1 MLSSAWP
8 GLLCV
13 LLVALT
19 PAHAQSSLE
28 YTDVQS
34 CSCGFYDE
42 AADLLFTESTI
53 VYFNETGTTIPSDYV
68 VEEFAH
74 HYDTGWNNMYRK
86 GASVENV
93 KIVNDTTARNLTS
106 LQMACEPS
114 DHEHLVVGSSI
125 RTARQDIFFGSFRST
140 LRPARSWTRGS
151 VISMFLAHNTTES
164 WQVDVMNTDNSS
176 QAWVDMLMQGEFANT
191 WFGANFTN
199 LTEEGMEP
207 WYYTEYR
214 VDWTREGL
222 NYSIGG
228 DLKMSF
234 NKSVNSSI
242 PSTPAPLHFQHWS
255 LGNKYTSQGPPDI
268 VNLANIGYT
277 RLFFNSSTWNDTHR
291 QAFDDRC
298 SIQDAC
304 RMDDNT
310 LRGNSSFPPQSLE
323 PWKQYQPPYR
333 IKWVPL
339 IMDIVCGAIFIA
351 LTTKTLWRRFTW
363 HKFLVFLGLRK
374 EQQPEPRSSSH
385 PESTVSTDGISDNA
399 RGYSGDTTP
408 PHISGGAN
416 IPRNESYN
424 TLPPY
429 RGSQTPLPQYQS
441 PSASRRPSL
450 SNIAGHNS
458 NFPASL
464 NGTVQGESSRAAS
477 RAASLY
483 AVPQLEQS
491 SHASAQ
497 MDSSNISTEVTTVSE
512 SAVNGT
518 RVEYTTETR
527 TEGQTEVRT
536 ETVDAATE
544 KQEAAKAGKD
554 AKNAKPAAAA
564 SAKPPRVDYLAGFI
578 SISSLLVTANHFGL
592 TYFNAVIEP
601 GSSPHYHSETVA
613 RKTFATYF
621 LDPLW
626 IGPFLMI
633 STRFLTSNYIRTG
646 NLNNMAQKIV
656 ARPFRLLTPVA
667 SIALLEYF
675 FMDAGALNWLESL
688 PSVTWSDW
696 PFVAIPANPGI
707 YVSEILQ
714 LAFLIPNAA
723 PMITNNYCTG
733 VLWTIPVQLQGAWQ
747 TLLGLIMIRQ
757 IKNPWKR
764 FGFYLF
770 CTIMHWYALSW
781 GSYYYVG
788 IMLAD
793 LDITYKYKQWVQ
805 PRAWAYWPLLILLIC
820 VALGGFTI
828 DLVTQHTGVNYAQV
842 EYGWHPDKLTG
853 LSLTQAD
860 ADSYPDYFVPRLNA
874 FLATISMQAV
884 VEICPTLQKVLSVKI
899 LQWLFPHI
907 FSIYLIHGFII
918 WSVGSWTMLSMW
930 SKGYPYWLC
939 TLITAITS
947 YGTLFASLP
956 LLTPPIEA
964 LGKGFTVRLWQ
975 FASTEPVPRKPTTY
989 PFGKEL
995 FTRRSELRDSSSSPS
1010 FDESSV
1016 TNEKGKQ
1023 SQTHVKELKSGKVME
1038 HINEF

>member
-1 MLSSAWP
+1 MMLSSAWQ
-8 GLLCV
+8 GLLCTL
-13 LLVALT
+13 LLVST
-19 PAHAQSSLE
+19 PAHAASSIE

-42 AADLLFTESTI
+42 SADLFFTESTI

-74 HYDTGWNNMYRK
+74 HYDIGWNNMYRK
-86 GASVENV
+86 GAAVDNV
-93 KIVNDTTARNLTS
+93 NIVIDATARNLTS

-140 LRPARSWTRGS
+140 LRPARNYTRGS
-151 VISMFLAHNTTES
+151 VISMLLAHNQSES

-176 QAWVDMLMQGEFANT
+176 QAWVDMLMQGQFANT

-199 LTEEGMEP
+199 LTQEGMEP

-228 DLKMSF
+228 DLKMNF
-234 NKSVNSSI
+234 NKSVNSTI
-242 PSTPAPLHFQHWS
+242 PSTPAPLTFQHWS

-277 RLFFNSSTWNDTHR
+277 RLFFNSSTWNDTYR
-291 QAFDDRC
+291 KAYDDRC
-298 SIQDAC
+298 SVQDAC
-304 RMDDNT
+304 SMDDFT
-310 LRGNSSFPPQSLE
+310 LRGNSSYTAESLKA
-323 PWKQYQPPYR
+323 WKQHQPPYR

-339 IMDIVCGAIFIA
+339 TMDIVFGAIFLI

-363 HKFLVFLGLRK
+363 NKFLVFLHIR
-374 EQQPEPRSSSH
+374 EPEPPKPKAFSP
-385 PESTVSTDGISDNA
+385 PEPAPSTDGSSDGV
-399 RGYSGDTTP
+399 RDYSGDTTP
-408 PHISGGAN
+408 HASGGAD
-416 IPRNESYN
+416 ISRNASFN

-429 RGSQTPLPQYQS
+429 RGTQTPLPQYQS
-441 PSASRRPSL
+441 PSVSRRPSL

-458 NFPASL
+458 NFSASL
-464 NGTVQGESSRAAS
+464 SGTVQGESSG
-477 RAASLY
+477 AASLY
-483 AVPQLEQS
+483 AVPHLEQS
-491 SHASAQ
+491 SHTSAQ
-497 MDSSNISTEVTTVSE
+497 FDTSNISTEVTTVSE
-512 SAVNGT
+512 SVVNGT
-518 RVEYTTETR
+518 RIEYSTETR
-527 TEGQTEVRT
+527 TEGQTLVNT
-536 ETVDAATE
+536 QAAGAE
-544 KQEAAKAGKD
+544 KAEAGKD
-554 AKNAKPAAAA
+554 GKNAKPAAAA
-564 SAKPPRVDYLAGFI
+564 SAKPPRIDYLAGFI

-592 TYFNAVIEP
+592 TYFSAAIEP
-601 GSSPHYHSETVA
+601 GSSPHYHSEIVA
-613 RKTFATYF
+613 RMTFATYF

-675 FMDAGALNWLESL
+675 FMDAGALDWLQSL

-757 IKNPWKR
+757 IKNPYKR

-770 CTIMHWYALSW
+770 CIIMHRYALSW

-788 IMLAD
+788 TMLAD

-805 PRAWAYWPLLILLIC
+805 PRAWAYWPLLIFLSC
-820 VALGGFTI
+820 VAIAGFSM
-828 DLVTQHTGVNYAQV
+828 DLITQHNGVNYAEI
-842 EYGWHPDKLTG
+842 EYGWHPDTATG
-853 LSLTQAD
+853 LSILQAN
-860 ADSYPDYFVPRLNA
+860 ADSYPDYFIPRLNA
-874 FLATISMQAV
+874 FLSTITMQAV
-884 VEICPTLQKVLSVKI
+884 VEICPTLQKVLSVKV

-907 FSIYLIHGFII
+907 FSVYLIHGFII

-930 SKGYPYWLC
+930 SMGYPYWLC

-956 LLTPPIEA
+956 FLTPPIEA

-995 FTRRSELRDSSSSPS
+995 LTRRHELQTPSPS
-1010 FDESSV
+1010 PSLKASSV
-1016 TNEKGKQ
+1016 TNEKSKET
-1023 SQTHVKELKSGKVME
+1023 QTHVKELKSEKIME